1 MQQWQEVRAV
11 SCLACGKGTFSCFVL
26 IIFFCTLL
34 VRGGEE
40 QRQRCA
46 VFLFAS
52 KDFRAVPFLHYHAQ
66 AVADDLPST
75 VCLLL
80 RRQLLC
86 QFLRHGCV
94 EKETQEAAEARQVG
108 QGVALSLLGGEFG
121 VMSETSPRLVHCL
134 DHGGACSVL
143 FEQIVHL
150 CKGSGEV
157 QSRVGGQCVQDA
169 FEERVGSS
177 IDLLRV
183 WRRFQCRLCGAKEV
197 IGIFWSKPLFDGAGE
212 WH

>member
-1 MQQWQEVRAV
+1 M
-11 SCLACGKGTFSCFVL
+11 
-26 IIFFCTLL
+26 
-34 VRGGEE
+34 
-40 QRQRCA
+40 
-46 VFLFAS
+46 
-52 KDFRAVPFLHYHAQ
+52 
-66 AVADDLPST
+66 
-75 VCLLL
+75 CLLL
-80 RRQLLC
+80 RRQLLR

-94 EKETQEAAEARQVG
+94 EKETQETAEARQIG
-108 QGVALSLLGGEFG
+108 QGVAPAFLGGEFG
-121 VMSETSPRLVHCL
+121 VMSEPSPRLVHCL
-134 DHGGACSVL
+134 DHGGVCSVF

-177 IDLLRV
+177 IDLLLRV
-183 WRRFQCRLCGAKEV
+183 WRCFQCRLCGAKEV